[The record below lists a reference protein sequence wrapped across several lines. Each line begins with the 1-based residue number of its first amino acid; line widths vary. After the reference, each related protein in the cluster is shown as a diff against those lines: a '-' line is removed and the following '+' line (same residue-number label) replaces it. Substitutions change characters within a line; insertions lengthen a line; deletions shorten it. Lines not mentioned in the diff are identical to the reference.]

1 MLRHVVDEKAVDT
14 RLGCHVK
21 KQGDQSPRKVPVT
34 PERAGSFSAGLY
46 LRFCRLVH
54 ADLRQ
59 PDPGEEKS
67 HQQHDNPDDGIR
79 SRDASAFPV
88 FRKQKQTAY
97 QRSADPSQSVER
109 LSQVDAAF
117 CRLRFS
123 QYGHIRIGGSFQTSQ
138 SAADNK
144 EREQEELKTH
154 DPFSRNEEQGTDAV
168 QQQSCKHSCP
178 VAVAP
183 DNVSGRQGHQEI
195 PSVHHRLNQG
205 RARAGNF
212 QCILKMFVQHIQNA
226 VCHSPQK
233 KEGSNQNKRNQE
245 TLSVPGSY

>member
-1 MLRHVVDEKAVDT
+1 MLP
-14 RLGCHVK
+14 L
-21 KQGDQSPRKVPVT
+21 PR
-34 PERAGSFSAGLY
+34 
-46 LRFCRLVH
+46 
-54 ADLRQ
+54 
-59 PDPGEEKS
+59 
-67 HQQHDNPDDGIR
+67 
-79 SRDASAFPV
+79 

-144 EREQEELKTH
+144 ERKQEELKTH

-205 RARAGNF
+205 RSCPGDS
-212 QCILKMFVQHIQNA
+212 QCILKMLVQYVQNT
-226 VCHSPQK
+226 VGKSPQK
-233 KEGSNQNKRNQE
+233 EQGSDQNKRQQKVLAVPCLYQLHLFIRLFHNQIYFLE
-245 TLSVPGSY
+245 TLQGQCRIIRFQDQRFPVCLDDVESRIRTVQSEGMKLFPRSRT